1 MRLNLL
7 TIAGAFL
14 LFAGTIELVATA
26 SYGGFAGSAPF
37 VGAIGSPGLWGF
49 LFGVVLIVM
58 GNRRK
63 RFSKAKRGIL

>member
-7 TIAGAFL
+7 TVAGVFFL
-14 LFAGTIELVATA
+14 FIGTVELVVTA
-26 SYGGFAGSAPF
+26 DFGGFAGSAPF

-63 RFSKAKRGIL
+63 KFGKAK